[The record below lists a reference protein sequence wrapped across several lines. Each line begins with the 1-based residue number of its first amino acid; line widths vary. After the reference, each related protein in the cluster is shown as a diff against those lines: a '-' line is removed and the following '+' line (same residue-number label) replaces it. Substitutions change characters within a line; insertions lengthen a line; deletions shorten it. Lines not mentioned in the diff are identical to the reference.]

1 METIP
6 FVNKEHGELAR
17 TIEGKLLAISSESG
31 ILFVGVEV
39 TPTEAGQ
46 DPIYQVL
53 VGVDRNLKIEQ
64 AIEHLV
70 TLTLSEEFLQ
80 GADIK
85 TEVRRGCTRG

>member
-17 TIEGKLLAISSESG
+17 TIEEKLLSVSSESG

-46 DPIYQVL
+46 DPIYRVL
-53 VGVDRNLKIEQ
+53 VGIDRNLKVEQ
-64 AIEHLV
+64 AIDHLV
-70 TLTLSEEFLQ
+70 TLTLYEELLQ
-80 GADIK
+80 GVDIK